1 MPQVHGEVKGPK
13 IWWCKMQKRRRVD
26 LETKKKR
33 QKTSRPSCHPL
44 HLPHSA
50 ALSVCTHGRRIFV
63 MANIL
68 GRRRDLGSPRNQRLG
83 PLAAR
88 RSEVTGI
95 RIIKQRLSRHPL
107 VQQLGSCYQKHHC
120 CTMWSYD
127 VCYLLDTLDLV
138 SKNIT
143 KKKTW
148 ISPWTARNMERKL
161 KTSAFGGWY
170 QF

>member
-1 MPQVHGEVKGPK
+1 M
-13 IWWCKMQKRRRVD
+13 MQNAKK
-26 LETKKKR
+26 ETSRPWDKTKR

-50 ALSVCTHGRRIFV
+50 ALSVCTHGRRIFF